1 MGSGHVMR
9 CLTLADRLRN
19 KLGSI
24 HFISRTHE
32 GNLCDLIEERGFA
45 VTRLP
50 TARPADVARGAA
62 HSPWLGTSLQEDS
75 EQCRVAVQRLG
86 TRPSLLVVDHY
97 ALDQRWERALRPC
110 VDRILVIDDLAD
122 RPHECDV
129 LLDQN
134 LHESPDTCYAGIV
147 SASAR
152 VFVGPRYALLRPEFD
167 TALPRVRESGVKE
180 ILVFFGGMDGCDE
193 ALKLVHALRVVGLE
207 KPRATFVMGYG
218 NPHGK
223 DVRQAAE
230 GLDGIT
236 ILETTSRMADLMSA
250 ADLAVGTCGGA
261 AWERC
266 AVGLPALTVI
276 SADNQREDARL
287 LHKLGAV
294 RNLGEATNMTVSTW
308 VDAILTMKN
317 APDVLKRMSLAA
329 AAVLQGRAGAMR
341 ELEGALVV

>member
-1 MGSGHVMR
+1 MGTGHVMR
-9 CLTLADRLRN
+9 CLTLADRLRSTTD
-19 KLGSI
+19 SI
-24 HFISRTHE
+24 HFLSRTHT

-50 TARPADVARGAA
+50 ATRPADLTRAA
-62 HSPWLGTSLQEDS
+62 AQSACLAAWRQEDTD
-75 EQCRVAVQRLG
+75 QCRAAIQRLG

-97 ALDQRWERALRPC
+97 QLDERWERALRPC

-134 LHESPDTCYAGIV
+134 LHESPDTCYAGLV
-147 SASAR
+147 SPATR

-167 TALPRVRESGVKE
+167 TTPPRVRESGVNA
-180 ILVFFGGMDGCDE
+180 ILVFFGGTDESNE
-193 ALKLVHALRVVGLE
+193 ALKLVHALRAIGRE
-207 KPRATFVMGYG
+207 IPQAKFVMGYG
-218 NPHGK
+218 NPHGEQ
-223 DVRQAAE
+223 VRQAAE
-230 GLDGIT
+230 GLNGIT
-236 ILETTSRMADLMSA
+236 IIETTPRMADLMRE

-294 RNLGEATNMTVSTW
+294 CNLGEARNIAVTTW
-308 VDAILTMKN
+308 ADAILTMKN
-317 APDVLKRMSLAA
+317 APDVLKCMSLAA
-329 AAVLQGRAGAMR
+329 VAIVQGRTGAMQ